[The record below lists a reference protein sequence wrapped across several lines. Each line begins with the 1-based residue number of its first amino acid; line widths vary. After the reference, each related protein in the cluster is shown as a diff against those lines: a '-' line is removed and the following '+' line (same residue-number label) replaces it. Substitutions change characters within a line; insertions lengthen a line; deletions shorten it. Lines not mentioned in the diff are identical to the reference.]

1 LGLFD
6 VTGFGMFTFGSILGT
21 GEGKEEEKVGEEG
34 LVVTCGLRGLIISS
48 SCQFK
53 MAVLSFAWLSAR
65 RIRVIKAV
73 PNSTSPMVKSFPSFL
88 STSVVWA
95 EKVATKSFLTS
106 SVASRMLYAVVN
118 MFNLLKL

>member
-1 LGLFD
+1 MWENFSLGLFD

-73 PNSTSPMVKSFPSFL
+73 PNSTSPWRRVFQVFCQLP
-88 STSVVWA
+88 
-95 EKVATKSFLTS
+95 
-106 SVASRMLYAVVN
+106 
-118 MFNLLKL
+118 